1 MLNAQVL
8 EGEEMAKPYNLL
20 SYNSQGEPAVEQLA
34 HKC

>member
-1 MLNAQVL
+1 ML

-34 HKC
+34 ANAKEVSK